1 LPKIKT
7 SKLIY
12 KPTRGGFGSNLD
24 IFKKSEDSIPVRM
37 IYNEDILTLQ
47 DKGSEI
53 EEAFIHMHGG
63 GWMLFTSFIT

>member
-1 LPKIKT
+1 
-7 SKLIY
+7 
-12 KPTRGGFGSNLD
+12 
-24 IFKKSEDSIPVRM
+24 M
-37 IYNEDILTLQ
+37 IYNEEIPTLQ